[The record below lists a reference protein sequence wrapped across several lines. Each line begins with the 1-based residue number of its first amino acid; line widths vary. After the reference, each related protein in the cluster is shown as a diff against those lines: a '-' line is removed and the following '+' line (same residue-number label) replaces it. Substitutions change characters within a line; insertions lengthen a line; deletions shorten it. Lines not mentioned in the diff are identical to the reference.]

1 MRKIF
6 AYVFITATVV
16 LIVLALTQSP
26 LPKGPGVEL
35 VMTKCQTCH
44 GLEYVT
50 DSAGISREMWAETIS
65 EMEEYGMEIEPEE
78 RETLLNYLATY
89 LGPHPPSEA
98 DSSPRSSESRDGT
111 IDAAE
116 LYRQSCAACHR
127 AQGEGMGRLAPPLA
141 GNEILFKDRRYALLV
156 VLHGLEGEIKV
167 GDRSFDGQMPP
178 TAHLRDEQVAAII
191 NYILTAWGNDK
202 HRPADFVSLSPEDA
216 AKARSESLTPRQV
229 WEYRRKLQ

>member
-1 MRKIF
+1 MRRIF

-35 VMTKCQTCH
+35 VVTKCQTCH
-44 GLEYVT
+44 GLEYLT

-65 EMEEYGMEIEPEE
+65 EMEEYGMEIEPQE
-78 RETLLNYLATY
+78 RETILNYLATY

-98 DSSPRSSESRDGT
+98 DRSPHSSKSRNRT

-116 LYRQSCAACHR
+116 LYRQSCAACHQ

-141 GNEILFKDRRYALLV
+141 GNEMLLKDRRYALLV
-156 VLHGLEGEIKV
+156 VLHGLEGEIEV
-167 GDRSFDGQMPP
+167 GDRTFDGQMPP
-178 TAHLRDEQVAAII
+178 MAHLRDEQVAAIV
-191 NYILTAWGNDK
+191 NYILTAWGNDQR
-202 HRPADFVSLSPEDA
+202 RPTDFAPLSPEDVT
-216 AKARSESLTPRQV
+216 KARSESLTPQQV
-229 WEYRRKLQ
+229 WEYRRKLR